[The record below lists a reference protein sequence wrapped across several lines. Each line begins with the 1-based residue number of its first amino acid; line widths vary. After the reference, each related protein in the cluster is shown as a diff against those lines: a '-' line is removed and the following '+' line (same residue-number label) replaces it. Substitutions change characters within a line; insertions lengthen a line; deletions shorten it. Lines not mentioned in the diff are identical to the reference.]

1 VITAESDVVRDEG
14 EAYGHQL
21 MQAGVP
27 VTATRYLGTIH
38 DFVLLNAL
46 THTPAARAALA
57 QANDALRK
65 AFSRYG
71 QRRA

>member
-1 VITAESDVVRDEG
+1 MPIK
-14 EAYGHQL
+14 L

-27 VTATRYLGTIH
+27 VTATRYLGTMH
-38 DFVLLNAL
+38 DFVMLHAL
-46 THTPAARAALA
+46 THTPATRAAIA
-57 QANDALRK
+57 HANDALRK